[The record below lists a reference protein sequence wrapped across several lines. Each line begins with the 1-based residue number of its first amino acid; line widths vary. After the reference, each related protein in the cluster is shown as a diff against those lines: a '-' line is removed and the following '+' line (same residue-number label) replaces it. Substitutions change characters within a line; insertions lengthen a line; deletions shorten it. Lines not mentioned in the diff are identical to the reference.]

1 MLFRGLGRL
10 QQTLDVLEENTDRLI
25 VLGHF
30 AGQGGVARGFSSW
43 PGRDNVPSTW
53 PAIRLQSDRI
63 HAAVRDSVGT
73 PISFTGKELF
83 FF

>member
-1 MLFRGLGRL
+1 MLSRDHNILWLPESNGYPTRTILGA
-10 QQTLDVLEENTDRLI
+10 TL
-25 VLGHF
+25 
-30 AGQGGVARGFSSW
+30 
-43 PGRDNVPSTW
+43 GRDNVPSTW

-73 PISFTGKELF
+73 LISFTGRELF